1 LRKGLEESS
10 DFEELRRYYEEQYGE
25 TLGKEDE
32 EYLKIHLKGMD
43 EVEKAWYLHSMKTWT
58 KKDYD
63 NYLRFHLWILGD
75 EGERG
80 DGMSFLADAIK
91 MIEENNELSKDE
103 KEEMIQMVKEVCEDE
118 EITREDE
125 DLKELFQENMDDT
138 DDLPPGGEVL
148 PILGFI
154 LLVALLRKKLRLT
167 VPSRRASRQAGRCM
181 ETLWAYKYRASS
193 CTSHLQ

>member
-1 LRKGLEESS
+1 MKKELEESS

-43 EVEKAWYLHSMKTWT
+43 EVEKAWYLHAMKTWT
-58 KKDYD
+58 KEDYD
-63 NYLRFHLWILGD
+63 NYLRFHLWILDD
-75 EGERG
+75 EEERG

-118 EITREDE
+118 EMTREDE
-125 DLKELFQENMDDT
+125 NLKELFQESEDDI
-138 DDLPPGGEVL
+138 DDPPPGGEKL
-148 PILGFI
+148 PILGLI
-154 LLVALLRKKLRLT
+154 LLVILIRRKFRLME
-167 VPSRRASRQAGRCM
+167 PSRRALRLADRCM
-181 ETLWAYKYRASS
+181 ETL
-193 CTSHLQ
+193 

>member
-1 LRKGLEESS
+1 LRKELEESS
-10 DFEELRRYYEEQYGE
+10 DFEEFRKYYGERYGE

-32 EYLKIHLKGMD
+32 EYLKTHLKGMD
-43 EVEKAWYLHSMKTWT
+43 EVEKAWFFHSMKVWP
-58 KKDYD
+58 KEAYD
-63 NYLRFHLWILGD
+63 NHLRFHLWILGE

-80 DGMSFLADAIK
+80 GGMSFLADAIK

-118 EITREDE
+118 EMTREDE
-125 DLKELFQENMDDT
+125 NLKELFQENMDDI

-154 LLVALLRKKLRLT
+154 LLVALVHRKLHNK
-167 VPSRRASRQAGRCM
+167 S
-181 ETLWAYKYRASS
+181 
-193 CTSHLQ
+193 